1 MNNQTIKKYVRI
13 LTLLLI
19 ITNMLGDSLSNFKK
33 KKFWLPLSFSFE
45 LVVYPKA
52 LLVHSSDQ

>member
-1 MNNQTIKKYVRI
+1 MNNQTIKKYMSI

-33 KKFWLPLSFSFE
+33 KFLATSKFLF
-45 LVVYPKA
+45 
-52 LLVHSSDQ
+52 